1 MDKTKLLRV
10 VRAFAEF
17 WLVGLVIIVLVEHFA
32 LHHLWGHQ
40 IVRSLLLAIVPGLLG
55 AIAEQARKDA

>member
-17 WLVGLVIIVLVEHFA
+17 WLVGLVIVVLVEHFA
-32 LHHLWGHQ
+32 RHHSWGHQ
-40 IVRSLLLAIVPGLLG
+40 IVRSLLLAVIPGLLG
-55 AIAEQARKDA
+55 ALVEQFRKEA